1 MKQWVH
7 FFSLF
12 GSIGTLFCCALP
24 VILVSLGMGA
34 TFASLTSLFPQIHWI
49 TGYKN
54 WLFLITGVL
63 LLVSY
68 FLVRTSKVME
78 CPIDDKQQPSC
89 LRAKTTSR
97 WIFGC
102 AVFCYSVGW
111 VFAYILPIVF
121 V

>member
-34 TFASLTSLFPQIHWI
+34 VFASLTSVFPQIHWI
-49 TGYKN
+49 TAYKN
-54 WLFLITGVL
+54 WLFLITGL
-63 LLVSY
+63 LLFVSY
-68 FLVRTSKVME
+68 FFIRTAKIME
-78 CPIDDKQQPSC
+78 CPIDDQKPSSC
-89 LRAKTTSR
+89 RKAKKTSR

-102 AVFCYSVGW
+102 SVFCYSMGL
-111 VFAYILPIVF
+111 VFAYILPVF
-121 V
+121 FV